1 LDECRRHCHI
11 PEILL
16 FDPTHF
22 NNYAHRPS
30 RVAGS
35 QGETAAQEVTVR
47 RRYLPSLERLRALHE
62 VARTGG
68 FSAAGQALA
77 LTQPAISNQIRQLEQ
92 LLGVILLER
101 AGKTARPTREGEVLI
116 AAAAR
121 AFAELETAMDDIA
134 RMRAEVAGTLV
145 LAAGATATTHLLPP
159 VLADLRVRHPAI
171 EVRVLTGNTTDL
183 MPGLL
188 DGAIDLGV
196 LTDAIDDPRLARRH
210 FFRDRLVC
218 ITPPGE
224 SPPTPVVASR
234 DLAGRQLML
243 YERAGSIR
251 HAIDAWLGPTDRHC
265 SRITDLGSAAAQVAF
280 VRAGLGWSI
289 ISEIA
294 VREEAA
300 ARHLEVVALDPP
312 LFRDL
317 VLAWRSDRA
326 ARPVLAAALDVFGTH
341 AASPA
346 PGQSGERRK
355 GG

>member
-1 LDECRRHCHI
+1 
-11 PEILL
+11 
-16 FDPTHF
+16 
-22 NNYAHRPS
+22 
-30 RVAGS
+30 
-35 QGETAAQEVTVR
+35 VR
-47 RRYLPSLERLRALHE
+47 RRYLPSLERLRALCE

-92 LLGVILLER
+92 LLGVTLLER
-101 AGKTARPTREGEVLI
+101 AGKIARPTREGDILI

-159 VLADLRVRHPAI
+159 VLADLRVRRPAI

-196 LTDAIDDPRLARRH
+196 LTDAIGDPRLARRH

-243 YERAGSIR
+243 YERR
-251 HAIDAWLGPTDRHC
+251 IDPACDRC
-265 SRITDLGSAAAQVAF
+265 
-280 VRAGLGWSI
+280 
-289 ISEIA
+289 
-294 VREEAA
+294 
-300 ARHLEVVALDPP
+300 
-312 LFRDL
+312 
-317 VLAWRSDRA
+317 LARSDRSA
-326 ARPVLAAALDVFGTH
+326 LHPGYRPRQRRGTGRLRARRPRLVDHFRNCRA
-341 AASPA
+341 
-346 PGQSGERRK
+346 
-355 GG
+355 